1 MSPSPVDST
10 EASETNRLL
19 DDNFFIFFL
28 KCGSRSNWR
37 GKTLGFL
44 RRRWREPDEV
54 EEERKSLRLE
64 FLSLENVNC
73 CRVRPL
79 NTFPVINMSTAGE
92 DRGFRQL
99 FVCLRKKAVEFR
111 LLCKWLRGC
120 SGDCLQA
127 SGENPSRTTYPIELC
142 EIKYEMKFILQV
154 RFNEVI
160 IHKCAFFFFSFFFF

>member
-10 EASETNRLL
+10 EASETRLL

-28 KCGSRSNWR
+28 KCGSRSIWR

-44 RRRWREPDEV
+44 RRRWRETDEV

-64 FLSLENVNC
+64 FFSLESVNC
-73 CRVRPL
+73 CRVRLL

-99 FVCLRKKAVEFR
+99 FVCLRKKR
-111 LLCKWLRGC
+111 WSSGC
-120 SGDCLQA
+120 SVNDWEGVAATVCKHQQKTQVQPLIRLNY
-127 SGENPSRTTYPIELC
+127 GKLN
-142 EIKYEMKFILQV
+142 MKWNLYYKFVLM
-154 RFNEVI
+154 
-160 IHKCAFFFFSFFFF
+160 K